1 MLGNL
6 PMKSKDYKSL
16 MNFSIVGQSTS
27 KDHILIIIY
36 HLEVILFAQQSW
48 GCELY
53 LHINFKDWKCLEVAW
68 RNQKIIGHF
77 MKFHQLHKAITC
89 SIFGV
94 FGWFFLQNALWE
106 IYFISSLKIKSKF
119 WMEGHVWIENILG
132 HFLPNLEIFLS
143 VKISYGFWW
152 FQMITTFSSS

>member
-1 MLGNL
+1 MLGNS

-36 HLEVILFAQQSW
+36 HPEVILFAQQSW

-53 LHINFKDWKCLEVAW
+53 LHIIFKYWKCLEVAW

-77 MKFHQLHKAITC
+77 MKFHQLHKAITF
-89 SIFGV
+89 SIFGI
-94 FGWFFLQNALWE
+94 FGWFFLPNIPWE
-106 IYFISSLKIKSKF
+106 VYFISSLKFKRKF
-119 WMEGHVWIENILG
+119 WVEHHFWKEKIIG
-132 HFLPNLEIFLS
+132 HF
-143 VKISYGFWW
+143 
-152 FQMITTFSSS
+152 